1 MPRPRTSPD
10 GEARTEHITVNVT
23 PAELAEIDKRRGTR
37 KRGAYLRD
45 LVFPTTRAGVRSA
58 KEEK

>member
-1 MPRPRTSPD
+1 MPRPRTSDD
-10 GEARTEHITVNVT
+10 GDLRIERISVNVT
-23 PAELAEIDKRRGTR
+23 PAELVEIDKRRGTR

-45 LVFPTTRAGVRSA
+45 LVLSETRAGVRSA